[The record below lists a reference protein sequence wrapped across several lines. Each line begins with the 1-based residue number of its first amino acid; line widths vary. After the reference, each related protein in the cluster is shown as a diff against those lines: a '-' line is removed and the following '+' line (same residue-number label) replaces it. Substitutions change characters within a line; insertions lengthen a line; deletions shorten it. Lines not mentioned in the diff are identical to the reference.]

1 MRFSLVIALVVAI
14 IAVVFALQNP
24 DPVDVSLGPF
34 DLTGSA
40 ALVILITFVL
50 GVAVGVLASLPS
62 IYRRQKTI
70 KHLKR
75 GDTPGSI
82 AGLSSDAT
90 ASETPTPHV

>member
-1 MRFSLVIALVVAI
+1 MRFSLVIALIVAI

-24 DPVDVSLGPF
+24 DPVDVALGPF
-34 DLTGSA
+34 EMRGSA

-50 GVAVGVLASLPS
+50 GVAVGVLATLPS

-75 GDTPGSI
+75 GDAPATGTSPGV
-82 AGLSSDAT
+82 SS
-90 ASETPTPHV
+90 SETSTSHV